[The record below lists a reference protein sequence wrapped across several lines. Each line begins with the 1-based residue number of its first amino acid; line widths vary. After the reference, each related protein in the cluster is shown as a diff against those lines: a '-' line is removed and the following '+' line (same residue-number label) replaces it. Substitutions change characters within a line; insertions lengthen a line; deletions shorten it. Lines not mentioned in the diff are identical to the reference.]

1 MKTHGVCTLGEVLLG
16 LLISLSFQKLDVTAE
31 MFFNLKYCTPIIS
44 GLGGLKLNLVVG
56 VNCLS
61 LEPSLA
67 GDVTV
72 QRLHNL
78 PFGKSCPWQPCYSC
92 STSASSTCTQC
103 CWDEEDSYLWLFLH
117 CLLLWGVACSGSV
130 TLWQPRRGACIIAH
144 SLGTRRDLLSLWPCY
159 PSPFCSFLAL
169 SGPPEPFC
177 STFWFPWLDCT
188 LPVQGLSD
196 VILPLFILVAIE
208 TLVHSPKC
216 WCSYWLYF
224 LCFSFLGLFS

>member
-103 CWDEEDSYLWLFLH
+103 CWDEEDSYLWLFLLLSAALGSCLFRLCDTVAAKERGMH
-117 CLLLWGVACSGSV
+117 YCTFSWHKKGFIITLALLPLPFLLIFSTLRATRAILFHFLIPLVRLHLACPRSFWCNPTTIYSGSNRDFGALPKMLLLLLAVF
-130 TLWQPRRGACIIAH
+130 
-144 SLGTRRDLLSLWPCY
+144 SL
-159 PSPFCSFLAL
+159 F
-169 SGPPEPFC
+169 
-177 STFWFPWLDCT
+177 
-188 LPVQGLSD
+188 
-196 VILPLFILVAIE
+196 
-208 TLVHSPKC
+208 
-216 WCSYWLYF
+216 
-224 LCFSFLGLFS
+224 